1 LSKPFRITIVNR
13 YFWPETVLAN
23 DIAAWL
29 AAAGHRVE
37 VITSQPSYNPEA
49 SLMRRPARE
58 TWNGVEIRRLPLLP
72 ERSRGLVR
80 HVNNLLFI
88 LLSTAVLL
96 FGARRDVV
104 WSTSIPPVL
113 QPWLLRLATAIRGA
127 RLIYFVQDIYPE
139 IALLMRMMRPG
150 AASRLIAAADSW
162 TMRRADAVATLSE
175 DMADCI
181 RSRGKPR
188 TAPRIINNFAAIA
201 PRAAAPGKTDA
212 TAPCRFVFAGNIGRF
227 QNLEETLAL
236 FAGLSPGTAA
246 LEFLGEGRLKQT
258 LSETARA
265 QGLSSVRFHPYL
277 PADAAFAF
285 VEACD
290 VGIVSLVP
298 GLYRYAYPSKTFT
311 YLAAGLPLLCLIEEE
326 SELAREITARRLG
339 VAVSWSAPPA
349 RRREAV
355 ELLAASHRQFA
366 DGLIERARPL
376 FDRDAARARWLD
388 LFEEV
393 LEAPRPTSSE
403 AASRA

>member
-1 LSKPFRITIVNR
+1 M
-13 YFWPETVLAN
+13 VLAN

-29 AAAGHRVE
+29 AGAGHHVE
-37 VITSQPSYNPEA
+37 VIASQPSYNPEA
-49 SLMRRPARE
+49 GLGRRPARE
-58 TWNGVEIRRLPLLP
+58 SWNGVTIRRLPLLP
-72 ERSRGLVR
+72 ERHRGLVR
-80 HVNNLLFI
+80 QLNNLLFI

-96 FGARRDVV
+96 FGTRRDVV

-113 QPWLLRLATAIRGA
+113 QPWLLRLVTAIRGT

-150 AASRLIAAADSW
+150 VASRMIAAADGW
-162 TMRRADAVATLSE
+162 TMRQADAVVTLSA

-181 RSRGKPR
+181 RTRDEACV
-188 TAPRIINNFAAIA
+188 APRIINNFSAIA
-201 PRAAAPGKTDA
+201 PTSASRAQEDA

-236 FAGLSPGTAA
+236 FAEVGAETAT

-258 LSETARA
+258 LRESAAARN
-265 QGLSSVRFHPYL
+265 LSAVRFHPYL
-277 PADAAFAF
+277 PADKAFEF
-285 VEACD
+285 MKACD
-290 VGIVSLVP
+290 VGIVTLVP
-298 GLYRYAYPSKTFT
+298 GLYRYAYPSKTFS
-311 YLAAGLPLLCLIEEE
+311 YLAAGLPLLCLLEEE

-355 ELLAASHRQFA
+355 ERLAASHRQFA
-366 DGLIERARPL
+366 DGLLERARPL
-376 FDRDAARARWLD
+376 FDRDAARTRWLA
-388 LFEEV
+388 LFDEV
-393 LEAPRPTSSE
+393 LDAPRPTSSK